1 MASLTTQ
8 CVLDCVIVKGCQVC
22 AVQQYDPVYSI
33 IPPVEGKVRVVKMS
47 SQGEDIDWGLIRYG
61 DRFGNVRGNVTESA
75 RCDV

>member
-1 MASLTTQ
+1 M
-8 CVLDCVIVKGCQVC
+8 
-22 AVQQYDPVYSI
+22 QYSSTIQYI

-47 SQGEDIDWGLIRYG
+47 SQGEDVDWGLIRYG